1 MARKKK
7 NQYPVNDGADGGFVL
22 ILLIVIAGVIQMVLP
37 YILTIGA
44 VALVCYLGYLFWK
57 SCGTNNSANDS
68 SSATENKTD
77 NKLSEYKN
85 LPTYTDYS
93 TIDRY
98 KKY

>member
-7 NQYPVNDGADGGFVL
+7 NQYPVNDGAGGGFVL

-37 YILTIGA
+37 YILAIGA
-44 VALVCYLGYLFWK
+44 IVLVCYLGYVLLESF
-57 SCGTNNSANDS
+57 GTNNSANDS
-68 SSATENKTD
+68 TSSTENKTD
-77 NKLSEYKN
+77 NKLPEYKN

>member
-22 ILLIVIAGVIQMVLP
+22 ILLIVIAGALP

-44 VALVCYLGYLFWK
+44 IALVCYLGYVLLESF
-57 SCGTNNSANDS
+57 GTNDSNSS
-68 SSATENKTD
+68 TENKTD

-93 TIDRY
+93 TIDKY

>member
-7 NQYPVNDGADGGFVL
+7 NQYPVNDGAGGGFVL
-22 ILLIVIAGVIQMVLP
+22 ILLVVIAGVIQIVLP
-37 YILTIGA
+37 YILAIGA
-44 VALVCYLGYLFWK
+44 IALAYYLGYVLLESF
-57 SCGTNNSANDS
+57 GTNNSANDS
-68 SSATENKTD
+68 NSSAENKTD

-85 LPTYTDYS
+85 LPPYTSY

>member
-22 ILLIVIAGVIQMVLP
+22 ILLIVIAGALP

-44 VALVCYLGYLFWK
+44 IALVCYLGYVLLESF
-57 SCGTNNSANDS
+57 GTNDSANDS
-68 SSATENKTD
+68 NSSTENKTD

-85 LPTYTDYS
+85 LPPYTSY